1 MTTAATTSA
10 VNTIADSDWL
20 WLRPETA
27 ASISDLLEAPI
38 LRDAPTITW
47 YAAGFKNTWLRITKT
62 DGAVQLH
69 TFEHGFLGLVPH
81 ELPWKGFSQ
90 RTRRPDEAEVPGL
103 TPDLS
108 KNLYAIAQMAYVAYD
123 AWHDNKWA
131 LHREILTIL
140 SEHVPTLAQAYAR
153 ADLTDGIQERPER
166 QTQYAVHNALHEIDA
181 IEALTDEPRGQ
192 AMLDP
197 WFRAQQMLRVA
208 SKGHG
213 EGLDARKTTLY
224 MFEGPKPSYMLVLA
238 DATQYC
244 SAFNLWL
251 DEHMAPLLID
261 SQQNAEVYYFERT
274 GIAWEHTR
282 PLPTTVQGWKESLE
296 AMDTMGD
303 GIFQS
308 LLSGRCRATS
318 PSETLEA
325 IEKWAHGTT
334 CMKEWDNAYN
344 ASVIIHFGQWALDT
358 WMLANPTTSHAMQSL
373 LPAIDPRGPAS
384 QLDAWR
390 QLLVLS
396 NTQTKMP
403 DFRLDG
409 EQFGALLNT

>member
-27 ASISDLLEAPI
+27 AAISDLLDAPI

-90 RTRRPDEAEVPGL
+90 RTCRPAEAEFPGL

-108 KNLYAIAQMAYVAYD
+108 KNLYAIAQLAYVAYD

-153 ADLTDGIQERPER
+153 AALTEGIQERPER
-166 QTQYAVHNALHEIDA
+166 QAQYAVHNALHEIDA
-181 IEALTDEPRGQ
+181 IEALTDDPRGQ

-238 DATQYC
+238 DATQDC

-251 DEHMAPLLID
+251 DEHMTPLLID
-261 SQQNAEVYYFERT
+261 YQHNAEACYLEST

-282 PLPTTVQGWKESLE
+282 PLPTTVQGWKEGLE
-296 AMDTMGD
+296 AMGTMGD

-308 LLSGRCRATS
+308 LLSGRCRPAS
-318 PSETLEA
+318 PSETLAA
-325 IEKWAHGTT
+325 IETWASNRVPLRA
-334 CMKEWDNAYN
+334 WDNTN
-344 ASVIIHFGQWALDT
+344 NPQGIVHLGQWAMKT
-358 WMLANPTTSHAMQSL
+358 WMATHPEIGQVIQGLM
-373 LPAIDPRGPAS
+373 PAIDPEGKPA
-384 QLDAWR
+384 QFDAWR
-390 QLLVLS
+390 EFLVLS
-396 NTQTKMP
+396 TMQKKT
-403 DFRLDG
+403 LDLG
-409 EQFGALLNT
+409 MNPEQFGALVNT

>member
-1 MTTAATTSA
+1 M
-10 VNTIADSDWL
+10 
-20 WLRPETA
+20 
-27 ASISDLLEAPI
+27 
-38 LRDAPTITW
+38 
-47 YAAGFKNTWLRITKT
+47 
-62 DGAVQLH
+62 
-69 TFEHGFLGLVPH
+69 
-81 ELPWKGFSQ
+81 
-90 RTRRPDEAEVPGL
+90 
-103 TPDLS
+103 
-108 KNLYAIAQMAYVAYD
+108 
-123 AWHDNKWA
+123 
-131 LHREILTIL
+131 
-140 SEHVPTLAQAYAR
+140 
-153 ADLTDGIQERPER
+153 
-166 QTQYAVHNALHEIDA
+166 HNALHEIDA

-224 MFEGPKPSYMLVLA
+224 MFEGPKPSYMLVLTGA
-238 DATQYC
+238 NHG
-244 SAFNLWL
+244 SSMFNLWL
-251 DEHMAPLLID
+251 DEHMAPSSHRLSAKRRGLLHWK
-261 SQQNAEVYYFERT
+261 RT

-334 CMKEWDNAYN
+334 CMKEM
-344 ASVIIHFGQWALDT
+344 GQRLQCQCYHPFRAMGIGHMDVGQ
-358 WMLANPTTSHAMQSL
+358 SDDFAMQSL
-373 LPAIDPRGPAS
+373 LPAIDPRSSAS

>member
-69 TFEHGFLGLVPH
+69 TFEHSFLGLVPH

-140 SEHVPTLAQAYAR
+140 SEHVPALAQAYAR
-153 ADLTDGIQERPER
+153 AALTDGIQERPER

-192 AMLDP
+192 
-197 WFRAQQMLRVA
+197 
-208 SKGHG
+208 
-213 EGLDARKTTLY
+213 
-224 MFEGPKPSYMLVLA
+224 
-238 DATQYC
+238 
-244 SAFNLWL
+244 
-251 DEHMAPLLID
+251 
-261 SQQNAEVYYFERT
+261 
-274 GIAWEHTR
+274 
-282 PLPTTVQGWKESLE
+282 
-296 AMDTMGD
+296 TMGRARSIC
-303 GIFQS
+303 GSMSTWRPFS
-308 LLSGRCRATS
+308 STLSKTPRS
-318 PSETLEA
+318 
-325 IEKWAHGTT
+325 
-334 CMKEWDNAYN
+334 
-344 ASVIIHFGQWALDT
+344 
-358 WMLANPTTSHAMQSL
+358 TTSKERA
-373 LPAIDPRGPAS
+373 LPGSTLAPFPPPCKAGRKA
-384 QLDAWR
+384 
-390 QLLVLS
+390 
-396 NTQTKMP
+396 
-403 DFRLDG
+403 
-409 EQFGALLNT
+409 